1 MTHSKGNTVIRSHF
15 IETTRPIEAL
25 NVTEHLAALIGGVE
39 EGLAFFYIPHTTASL
54 LLCEDDDELRAD
66 LERTAELWLAG
77 CRPFAH
83 IRNNNPNSEAHI
95 LSAFGGAGVTLAV
108 EGGKLDLGAYQNVLL
123 LEMDGP
129 KRRELRCK
137 VIQG

>member
-1 MTHSKGNTVIRSHF
+1 MTQSITV
-15 IETTRPIEAL
+15 ETTRLTEAI
-25 NVTEHLAALIGGVE
+25 NVTARLNALVGDVTDGIVLFHL
-39 EGLAFFYIPHTTASL
+39 PHTTASL

-66 LERTAELWLAG
+66 LEQVAQRWLAE

-95 LSAFGGAGVTLAV
+95 LSAFGGASLTLGVSD
-108 EGGKLDLGAYQNVLL
+108 GKLELGTYQNILL

-129 KRRELRCK
+129 KRREIWCK
-137 VIQG
+137 VIGD

>member
-1 MTHSKGNTVIRSHF
+1 MIQTIH
-15 IETTRPIEAL
+15 IETSRTTEAI
-25 NVTEHLAALIGGVE
+25 NVTSKLAELTGDVD
-39 EGLAFFYIPHTTASL
+39 EGLALFYLPHTTAAL

-66 LERTAELWLAG
+66 LERTAELWLAA

-83 IRNNNPNSEAHI
+83 VRNNNPNSEAHI
-95 LSAFGGAGVTLAV
+95 LSAFGSPGITLAI
-108 EGGKLDLGAYQNVLL
+108 EGGKLDLGTYQNVLL

-137 VIQG
+137 IVRG

>member
-1 MTHSKGNTVIRSHF
+1 MIAMTTIA
-15 IETTRPIEAL
+15 TTRRIEAL
-25 NVTEHLAALIGGVE
+25 NVTAQAAELAAGVQ
-39 EGLAFFYIPHTTASL
+39 EGLAFLYIPHTTATL

-66 LERTAELWLAG
+66 LERVAEMWLTG

-83 IRNNNPNSEAHI
+83 IRNNTPNTEAHV
-95 LSAFGGAGVTLAV
+95 LSAFGGHGVTLAI
-108 EGGKLDLGAYQNVLL
+108 EEGKLDLGSYQNVLL

-137 VIQG
+137 IIAG

>member
-1 MTHSKGNTVIRSHF
+1 MILTVS
-15 IETTRPIEAL
+15 IETTQPIEAI
-25 NVTEHLAALIGGVE
+25 NVTNRLTALIGGVE
-39 EGLAFFYIPHTTASL
+39 DGLAFFYIPHTTASL

-66 LERTAELWLAG
+66 LERTAKLWLAG

-95 LSAFGGAGVTLAV
+95 LSAFGGAGVTLAI
-108 EGGKLDLGAYQNVLL
+108 EAGKLDLGAYQNVLL

>member
-1 MTHSKGNTVIRSHF
+1 VIRSLF
-15 IETTRPIEAL
+15 VETTRPIEAI
-25 NVTEHLAALIGGVE
+25 NITEQLTALIGGVE

-54 LLCEDDDELRAD
+54 LLCEDDDGLRAD
-66 LERTAELWLAG
+66 LERTAAHWLAA